1 MARKAQ
7 RKALGRGLSALLGDQ
22 QVGAAEQSSTNQT
35 GPNMKVPVDLIDAN
49 PNQPR
54 KTLHDADLDDLA
66 SSLRRHGLVQPVLL
80 RPSPTTPG
88 RFQIVAGERR
98 WRAAQRAEIHEMP
111 AVIRE
116 LDDREILELAMIE
129 NIQRV
134 DLDPIE
140 EAEGFRNLID
150 TFGYTQAE
158 LADVIGKSR
167 SHLANMMRLLA
178 LPPQVIEMVRNGKLS
193 AGHARALINAADP
206 IALAQQAVL
215 RQLTVRQVEQMAKI
229 APESKGTRKTKS
241 VNQKDSDT
249 RILEGD
255 LTASIKMRVLVNH
268 SSDGGGEVVIRY
280 KTLEDLDRLCQKLT
294 E

>member
-22 QVGAAEQSSTNQT
+22 QVGAAEQSSTKQT

-54 KTLHDADLDDLA
+54 KTFHDADLDDLA

-80 RPSPTTPG
+80 RPSPTTSG
-88 RFQIVAGERR
+88 RYQIVAGERR

-178 LPPQVIEMVRNGKLS
+178 LPPQVIEMVRDGKLS

-206 IALAQQAVL
+206 ITLAQQAVL

-249 RILEGD
+249 RLLEGD
-255 LTASIKMRVLVNH
+255 LTAAIKMRVLVNH